1 VQPLWYVDNG
11 STLLTRSVH
20 DNRWHVR
27 WILRERGIALRGP
40 DPKLFVQHVSTE
52 VLRAEILASVEDLRV
67 RFLAELEK
75 PLGYFNTRFG
85 QSFTVLTCC
94 RMLHTFKTGLVKSKR
109 YAAQWAEQTVD
120 PEWHDL
126 IRQAWTER
134 DGVRFCVK
142 IRQLSDRELLK
153 RTAQFIAYIQ
163 KEHFH

>member
-1 VQPLWYVDNG
+1 
-11 STLLTRSVH
+11 
-20 DNRWHVR
+20 
-27 WILRERGIALRGP
+27 
-40 DPKLFVQHVSTE
+40 
-52 VLRAEILASVEDLRV
+52 
-67 RFLAELEK
+67 
-75 PLGYFNTRFG
+75 
-85 QSFTVLTCC
+85 
-94 RMLHTFKTGLVKSKR
+94 VKSKR

-163 KEHFH
+163 NEHFY